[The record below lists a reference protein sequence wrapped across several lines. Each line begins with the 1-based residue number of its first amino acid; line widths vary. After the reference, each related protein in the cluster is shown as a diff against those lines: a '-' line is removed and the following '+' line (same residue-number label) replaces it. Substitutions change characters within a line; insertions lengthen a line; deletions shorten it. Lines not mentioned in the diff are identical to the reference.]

1 MHAHWFDKG
10 RANAMFTGTHEG
22 PGKRCRWAL
31 GLLRAMIVIVGP
43 HRSPLITLTLI
54 RGEFEK
60 AGRTPKPQIA
70 RRSAIVEVFD
80 RG

>member
-1 MHAHWFDKG
+1 
-10 RANAMFTGTHEG
+10 
-22 PGKRCRWAL
+22 
-31 GLLRAMIVIVGP
+31 MIVIVGP
-43 HRSPLITLTLI
+43 HRSLLITLTVI

-60 AGRTPKPQIA
+60 VGRTPKPQIA